1 MVSIDIAPFVS
12 TVEEEAKEEPQ
23 RVEEGG
29 SLRATL
35 RKAGLVMMIVTVMM
49 SLISTGFTM
58 FTITDISKVFASITF
73 VCLIL
78 GFCILSVNALAE
90 SIFKEES

>member
-1 MVSIDIAPFVS
+1 MVGIDIAPFVS
-12 TVEEEAKEEPQ
+12 SVEEEAKEEPQ
-23 RVEEGG
+23 TVEEGS
-29 SLRATL
+29 SLRDKL

-49 SLISTGFTM
+49 SLVSTGFTM
-58 FTITDISKVFASITF
+58 FSITDIARFFASITF

-90 SIFKEES
+90 SIFKEEC